1 MKSFQRA
8 LGFLRPYWLIT
19 LGAFVSL
26 ILMTG
31 ANLVSPRIL
40 SDIIDR
46 GISNNDTQHLFW
58 ASLLLVGIAVVRS
71 VFTFTQ
77 GYWSE
82 KSSQAAAYD
91 MRNSPV
97 SYTHLTLPT
106 NREV

>member
-46 GISNNDTQHLFW
+46 GISTNDTQHLLW
-58 ASLLLVGIAVVRS
+58 ASLLLVG
-71 VFTFTQ
+71 
-77 GYWSE
+77 
-82 KSSQAAAYD
+82 KSSCWHRTRQ
-91 MRNSPV
+91 
-97 SYTHLTLPT
+97 PT
-106 NREV
+106 KNQSKITAWIE